1 MTQKTDANAIFNDR
15 RKHERAGMNY
25 KVLFHV
31 LDERAAIEE
40 VGAMEAKNKALPQ
53 DPVPG
58 DTVDLSIGGIGIQG
72 SIASLKEPLYKDGLL
87 SMEIRLPGH
96 AVRCV
101 GSIAWVRKSGPDQ
114 FTAGIAFVELD
125 KAALAS
131 VERAVAE
138 ALANSKIDPV

>member
-53 DPVPG
+53 TVRWRYGGPLHRRHRRPG
-58 DTVDLSIGGIGIQG
+58 
-72 SIASLKEPLYKDGLL
+72 KHREP
-87 SMEIRLPGH
+87 
-96 AVRCV
+96 
-101 GSIAWVRKSGPDQ
+101 
-114 FTAGIAFVELD
+114 
-125 KAALAS
+125 
-131 VERAVAE
+131 ERAA
-138 ALANSKIDPV
+138 ATRMAC